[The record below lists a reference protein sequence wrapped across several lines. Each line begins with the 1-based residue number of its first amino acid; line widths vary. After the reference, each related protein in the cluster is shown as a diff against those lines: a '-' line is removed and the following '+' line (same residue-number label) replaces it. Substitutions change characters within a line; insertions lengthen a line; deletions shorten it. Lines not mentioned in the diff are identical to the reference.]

1 MNAVLPN
8 THSQIPVVCVVGP
21 TGSGKS
27 HLALRIAREL
37 NGEIVNCDSLQ
48 VYRGF
53 DIGTAK
59 PSRQEQDSVPHHL
72 IDVAGLFGQSGTV
85 ESGAAQ
91 SEVGEFSAGEFSA
104 GEFARRARQLIP
116 AIHGRGRLPV
126 VAGGTGFYLKALIDG
141 LVEGPQRDEEIRE
154 RLLRVER
161 RREGNLHRI
170 LSRWDPAAAL
180 RIHASDVQK
189 LVRALELI
197 LLEREPL
204 SRVYERPRLAAS
216 EFRVLQIG
224 LDPPRAALYA
234 RLDAR
239 SKAMWEGGLV
249 EETRGLLA
257 RGVPRTA
264 KPFGAIGYKQALGS
278 LRVLVGFG
286 GSASSKLLGPLV
298 QWHCLSAWS
307 YQSNSSF
314 CVLPQR

>member
-8 THSQIPVVCVVGP
+8 ANSQIPVVCVVGP

-59 PSRQEQDSVPHHL
+59 PSRQEQASVPHHL
-72 IDVAGLFGQSGTV
+72 IDVAGLFGLSGAG
-85 ESGAAQ
+85 ESGVAEPA
-91 SEVGEFSAGEFSA
+91 VGEFSAGEFSA

-116 AIHGRGRLPV
+116 EIHGRGRLPV

-141 LVEGPQRDEEIRE
+141 LVEGPQRDEEVRE

-161 RREGNLHRI
+161 RHEGNLHRI
-170 LSRWDPAAAL
+170 LRRWDPAAAL

-204 SRVYERPRLAAS
+204 SRVYERHAGR
-216 EFRVLQIG
+216 ERV
-224 LDPPRAALYA
+224 PRASNRPGSAEVALYA

-239 SKAMWEGGLV
+239 SNAMWEGGLI
-249 EETRGLLA
+249 EETRALLA
-257 RGVPRTA
+257 RGCRGRRSP
-264 KPFGAIGYKQALGS
+264 
-278 LRVLVGFG
+278 
-286 GSASSKLLGPLV
+286 SARSVINRRWP
-298 QWHCLSAWS
+298 
-307 YQSNSSF
+307 
-314 CVLPQR
+314 